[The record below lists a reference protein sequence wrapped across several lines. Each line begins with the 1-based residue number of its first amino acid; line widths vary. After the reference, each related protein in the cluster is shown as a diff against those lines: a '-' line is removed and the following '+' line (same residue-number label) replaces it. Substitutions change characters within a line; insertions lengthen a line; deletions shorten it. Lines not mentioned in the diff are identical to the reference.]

1 MEEDNK
7 WLSSIRKEIDMLD
20 PNMRIVGKQVY
31 IRPITDSEEDTNN
44 IIRWRNSDVV
54 RPYFIYQKPFTVEG
68 HRHWLE
74 TEVFTGKAFQFIVC
88 QIEDDKPIGCTYL
101 RDYDPVGRKAEYGM
115 YIGEQVKKGR
125 GIGTEILGLTQ
136 EFGFGELKL
145 HKMFS
150 RIFADNP
157 ASIHSVSN
165 NGFVQEAYLKDE
177 EFVNGEYRD
186 IVYLAK
192 INPGEVSK

>member
-1 MEEDNK
+1 
-7 WLSSIRKEIDMLD
+7 MLD

-88 QIEDDKPIGCTYL
+88 QIEEEPLQKQRVSSL
-101 RDYDPVGRKAEYGM
+101 RKVKNQRRAE
-115 YIGEQVKKGR
+115 
-125 GIGTEILGLTQ
+125 
-136 EFGFGELKL
+136 
-145 HKMFS
+145 S
-150 RIFADNP
+150 
-157 ASIHSVSN
+157 
-165 NGFVQEAYLKDE
+165 
-177 EFVNGEYRD
+177 
-186 IVYLAK
+186 
-192 INPGEVSK
+192 